1 MKNLVSA
8 VWYQRGRPR
17 EGAWF
22 VDETWR
28 RARGA
33 QVGAE
38 GKKRKAHHSR
48 KIRVASQYQERPC
61 KLARGNR
68 KGKHITVGKYAL
80 LRNVKKDPNSMIEK
94 ILQLVKKL
102 FLSFMIDRVVSKY

>member
-1 MKNLVSA
+1 MVTK
-8 VWYQRGRPR
+8 YQRGRPR

-22 VDETWR
+22 VEGL
-28 RARGA
+28 GA
-33 QVGAE
+33 GPE
-38 GKKRKAHHSR
+38 GR
-48 KIRVASQYQERPC
+48 
-61 KLARGNR
+61 KLARRER

-80 LRNVKKDPNSMIEK
+80 LRNIKKDPNSMIEK